1 MAKPFALQTLLDLM
15 QNRADEATRSLG
27 MLIAAEK
34 DAKVR
39 LDMLQQYR
47 QEYAEKLYGT
57 AQQGVS
63 QQEWRN
69 YQQFLGRLDE
79 AIDVQTRSVNDSI
92 QRTAAGQSH
101 WLEQR
106 NRLKAIDTLS
116 ERHQSTE
123 RYLANRQEQKQSDE
137 FSARK
142 FTHREGNH

>member
-1 MAKPFALQTLLDLM
+1 MTKPFSLQTLLDLM

-27 MLIAAEK
+27 KLIAAEK
-34 DAKVR
+34 DARTR
-39 LDMLQQYR
+39 LEMLQQYR
-47 QEYAEKLYGT
+47 QEYADKLYGN

-69 YQQFLGRLDE
+69 FQEFLGRLDE
-79 AIDVQTRSVNDSI
+79 AIDVQTRAVQDSV
-92 QRTAAGQSH
+92 QRTANGQNF

-142 FTHREGNH
+142 HLPDSNS

>member
-1 MAKPFALQTLLDLM
+1 MAKPFSLQTLLDLM
-15 QNRADEATRSLG
+15 QNRADDATRALG
-27 MLIAAEK
+27 QLLAAEK
-34 DAKVR
+34 DARSR
-39 LDMLQQYR
+39 LEMLQQYR
-47 QEYAEKLYGT
+47 QEYADKLYGN

-69 YQQFLGRLDE
+69 YQEFLGRLDE
-79 AIDVQTRSVNDSI
+79 AIDSQTRAVKDSV
-92 QRTAAGQSH
+92 QRTANGQSH

-116 ERHQSTE
+116 ERHQNTE

-142 FTHREGNH
+142 NPLTKSGF

>member
-1 MAKPFALQTLLDLM
+1 MAKPFSLQTLLDLM

-27 MLIAAEK
+27 RLIAAEK
-34 DAKVR
+34 DARMR
-39 LDMLQQYR
+39 LEMLQQYR
-47 QEYAEKLYGT
+47 KEYADKLYGN

-69 YQQFLGRLDE
+69 FQEFLGRLDE
-79 AIDVQTRSVNDSI
+79 AIDVQTRAVQDSV
-92 QRTAAGQSH
+92 QRTANGQNF

-142 FTHREGNH
+142 HLPDSNS

>member
-1 MAKPFALQTLLDLM
+1 MAKPFSLQILLDLM
-15 QNRADEATRSLG
+15 QNRADEATRALG
-27 MLIAAEK
+27 KLIAAEK
-34 DAKVR
+34 DARTR
-39 LDMLQQYR
+39 LEMLQQYR
-47 QEYAEKLYGT
+47 QEYAEKLYGS
-57 AQQGVS
+57 AKSGVS

-69 YQQFLGRLDE
+69 FQDFLGRLDE
-79 AIDVQTRSVNDSI
+79 AIDVQSRAVNDSV
-92 QRTAAGQSH
+92 QRTANGQSH

-142 FTHREGNH
+142 HLPDNNS

>member
-1 MAKPFALQTLLDLM
+1 MAKPFSLQTLLDLM

-27 MLIAAEK
+27 RLIAAEK
-34 DAKVR
+34 DARMR
-39 LDMLQQYR
+39 LEMLQQYR
-47 QEYAEKLYGT
+47 QEYAEKLYGN
-57 AQQGVS
+57 AQNGVS

-69 YQQFLGRLDE
+69 FQEFLGRLDE
-79 AIDVQTRSVNDSI
+79 AIDVQSRALHDSV
-92 QRTAAGQSH
+92 QRTANGQNH

-142 FTHREGNH
+142 HLPDSDS

>member
-1 MAKPFALQTLLDLM
+1 MAKPFSLQTLLDLM

-27 MLIAAEK
+27 KLISAEK
-34 DAKVR
+34 DARMR
-39 LDMLQQYR
+39 LEMLQQYR
-47 QEYAEKLYGT
+47 QEYADKLYGH

-63 QQEWRN
+63 QQEWSN
-69 YQQFLGRLDE
+69 FQEFLGRLDE
-79 AIDVQTRSVNDSI
+79 AIDVQTRAVQESV
-92 QRTAAGQSH
+92 QRTANGQSF

-142 FTHREGNH
+142 HLPDGNS

>member
-1 MAKPFALQTLLDLM
+1 MTKPFSLQTLLDLM

-27 MLIAAEK
+27 KLIAAEK
-34 DAKVR
+34 DARTR
-39 LDMLQQYR
+39 LEMLQQYR
-47 QEYAEKLYGT
+47 QEYADKLYGN

-69 YQQFLGRLDE
+69 FQEFLGRLDE
-79 AIDVQTRSVNDSI
+79 AIDVQTRAVQDSV
-92 QRTAAGQSH
+92 QRTANGQNY

-142 FTHREGNH
+142 HLPDSNS